1 MFFQGMG
8 VLSIFQ
14 KFKNGAR
21 AQKAPRH
28 RNGTNGKGR
37 KGGGGRGRCVPAV
50 PICTRAYLE
59 AIKKCGRQI
68 SFKRNTSIYTYQ
80 FFLPGRM
87 HISHFFSPARLLL
100 AGWKWFCPRR
110 PSVDKPWLRC
120 LPFSP
125 WVLAFIFI
133 AHGVFSISTFYLLC
147 SSIYI
152 EFANSRSRAFGLS
165 ICKSL
170 LDSNLRPRPQ

>member
-1 MFFQGMG
+1 MFFRGWG
-8 VLSIFQ
+8 YFRF
-14 KFKNGAR
+14 FKNSKMGPGR
-21 AQKAPRH
+21 RRH
-28 RNGTNGKGR
+28 HGTETVQMV

-68 SFKRNTSIYTYQ
+68 SFKRNTSTYTYQ
-80 FFLPGRM
+80 FFLPGRV
-87 HISHFFSPARLLL
+87 SHFFSPARLLL